1 MQGGRNLFTFFYF
14 FFIFF
19 WVIVYF
25 SSILYSAAEILD
37 FKWPRANYGQGPKNL
52 EKLCLWPKVG
62 SRRSSDTTVVNQA
75 GSPGK
80 YPM

>member
-1 MQGGRNLFTFFYF
+1 VEGISLL
-14 FFIFF
+14 FIFYF

-25 SSILYSAAEILD
+25 FSILYSAAEILD
-37 FKWPRANYGQGPKNL
+37 FNWPRANYGQEPKIL
-52 EKLCLWPKVG
+52 EKLCLWPKAG
-62 SRRSSDTTVVNQA
+62 SRRSSHTIVVNQA